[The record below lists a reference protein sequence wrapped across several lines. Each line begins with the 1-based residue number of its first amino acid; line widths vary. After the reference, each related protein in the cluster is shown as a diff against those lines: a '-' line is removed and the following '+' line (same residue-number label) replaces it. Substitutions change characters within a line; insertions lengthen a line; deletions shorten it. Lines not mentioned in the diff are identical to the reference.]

1 MNLAVFN
8 VHSNSI
14 NKLRLKSNGLSGTA
28 GISNVIQYYAIA
40 YYWTLLTKC
49 ILALAL
55 LLVIKDYISM
65 ISIMQLR
72 IGLVIF
78 VATIFLA
85 LLAVL
90 AFGSKTAA
98 ESPAA
103 SDNER
108 KIVVFKDGTSGAERD
123 AVLGNLQT
131 KRIKRLHNAID
142 ADVLENLNESD
153 IAALKQNPK
162 VVRVDDDVTVLALRK
177 PGGDPAPAA
186 AQVLPWGIDRI
197 DAELVWP
204 TGNTA
209 NPIKVGV
216 IDTGISLTHPDLA
229 ANIKGGYNAIRPG
242 KNANDDNGHGSHV
255 AGIIAAVN
263 NSSGVVGGAPQAD
276 LYAIKVLNAGGS
288 GYLSDVIEGIEW
300 SIANGMRVTN
310 MSLGT
315 TADIESMH
323 EAVRRANAAGI
334 VQVAAAGNSGG
345 AVIYPAAYPEVI
357 AVSATDSNNVIASW
371 SSRGPEVDLAAPGV
385 SIYSTY
391 KGTGYKT
398 LSGTS
403 MASPH
408 VAAAAA
414 LLLNDHIGS
423 NDTNG
428 SGGWDP
434 DEIQTR
440 LQSTATDLGAGGFDP
455 LYGWG
460 LINAWAAVQ

>member
-1 MNLAVFN
+1 
-8 VHSNSI
+8 
-14 NKLRLKSNGLSGTA
+14 
-28 GISNVIQYYAIA
+28 
-40 YYWTLLTKC
+40 
-49 ILALAL
+49 
-55 LLVIKDYISM
+55 M

-72 IGLVIF
+72 SGFILS
-78 VATIFLA
+78 AAAMLLA
-85 LLAVL
+85 LSSVL
-90 AFGSKTAA
+90 AFGGKTAA

-162 VVRVDDDVTVLALRK
+162 VVRVDDDVTVFALRK

-216 IDTGISLTHPDLA
+216 IDTGISLKHPDLA

-255 AGIIAAVN
+255 AGIIAAIN

-288 GYLSDVIEGIEW
+288 GYLSDVIEGIDW
-300 SIANGMRVTN
+300 AIANGMQVTN

-315 TADIESMH
+315 TADVQSMH
-323 EAVRRANAAGI
+323 DAVIRAKDARI

-345 AVIYPAAYPEVI
+345 AVNYPGAYPEVI
-357 AVSATDSNNVIASW
+357 AVAATNSNNNVASW
-371 SSRGPEVDLAAPGV
+371 SSRGPQVDLAAPGV
-385 SIYSTY
+385 GIYSTY
-391 KGTGYKT
+391 KGTGYAT

-408 VAAAAA
+408 VAGIVALMAQKHPALMASQAESILEGSAIYLAPGCRVVDGEEFCWDDDATGAGLATADAA
-414 LLLNDHIGS
+414 L
-423 NDTNG
+423 
-428 SGGWDP
+428 
-434 DEIQTR
+434 
-440 LQSTATDLGAGGFDP
+440 
-455 LYGWG
+455 
-460 LINAWAAVQ
+460 AVTP